1 MVVDSGREL
10 ASIQYLR
17 GVAAMMVVLFH
28 ADFQLEKMGAD
39 FGLVALSAGVDVFFV
54 ISGFIMWVST
64 SRSPERTAGQ
74 FIRDRIIRIVPLYW
88 AVTLFM
94 AAAAF
99 LVPAAMPSIR
109 FDLPLILASLF
120 FVAWPNAAAGGQ
132 FPLVIAGWTLNL
144 EMFFYVLFTL
154 AMLLT
159 RNRTSRFVLLVG
171 MIVLAFGIAALLPGL
186 PEQLRFY
193 GDNVILEFA
202 FGLGLGWVWLNAPPK
217 TSALWWIVCLA
228 GFVLLFPG
236 SQFSEMPRA
245 LTFGVPALMMV
256 SGAIFAPAFR
266 FPPLHFL
273 GDSSYSLYLTHAIVL
288 SVVAQVVRRLL
299 PEHIQAI
306 VFVPL
311 AIAACVMAGWIAYRF
326 FERPAT
332 ALAKRLLGRGKT
344 ETRPKVVEAAPV
356 VQNN

>member
-1 MVVDSGREL
+1 MTVDSGREL

-17 GVAAMMVVLFH
+17 GIAAMMVVLFH
-28 ADFQLEKMGAD
+28 ADFQLEKMGAA
-39 FGLVALSAGVDVFFV
+39 FGLVALNAGVDVFFV

-88 AVTLFM
+88 AVTLFV
-94 AAAAF
+94 ASVALF
-99 LVPAAMPSIR
+99 VPAAMQSIR
-109 FDLPLILASLF
+109 FDLPLIFASLF
-120 FVAWPNAAAGGQ
+120 FIAWPNAPAGGQ

-159 RNRTSRFVLLVG
+159 RDRTSRFLLLVG
-171 MIVLAFGIAALLPGL
+171 MIVLAFGIATLLPGL
-186 PEQLRFY
+186 PLQIRFY

-202 FGLGLGWVWLNAPPK
+202 FGLGLGWVWLNAPPR
-217 TSALWWIVCLA
+217 TSVLWWIICLV

-236 SQFSEMPRA
+236 ALFPDLPRA

-256 SGAIFAPAFR
+256 AGAIFAPAFR
-266 FPPLHFL
+266 FSPLHVL

-288 SVVAQVVRRLL
+288 SLVAQVVRRML
-299 PEHIQAI
+299 PDHLQAI
-306 VFVPL
+306 VFVPI
-311 AIAACVMAGWIAYRF
+311 AISACVIVGWIAYRF
-326 FERPAT
+326 FERPVT
-332 ALAKRLLGRGKT
+332 AVAKRLLGRSKT
-344 ETRPKVVEAAPV
+344 EARPKVVEPAPV
-356 VQNN
+356 VQNK